1 MPTDKEKDKIF
12 DILDDFQ
19 SYGDYNDSYRKL
31 AAAFRKSGTGIM
43 RPRPSKRRPVT
54 RGKTTRKPS
63 KYNLFFKKLT
73 KQPKYKKMNNTRRL
87 KAIGVAWRK
96 TPAGRKKK

>member
-1 MPTDKEKDKIF
+1 MTQYEEGY
-12 DILDDFQ
+12 DDG
-19 SYGDYNDSYRKL
+19 YDDAMR
-31 AAAFRKSGTGIM
+31 IM
-43 RPRPSKRRPVT
+43 RAVRLEGKREAKKPFRATKT

-96 TPAGRKKK
+96 TPAGKKK